1 MNNKKTIRTLFIVF
15 AIFLLIQVMLGIN
28 KQKHTEQIA
37 SQTTYSAFLKEIEGN
52 QIKSV
57 TITEK
62 ANGPRELA
70 VINKE
75 DQKSTIIVP
84 DDTNLI
90 PKLIEHKVEIS
101 AIAED
106 PPNAFLSLLLSFG
119 PVLLLI
125 AVWIY
130 FAKKSSGGK
139 SGLFQ
144 VGKSKA
150 QLIDPNNLK
159 ISFSDVV
166 GCDEA
171 KEEVQEFV
179 DFLKNPEKFNKV
191 GGQIPRGVLLTGP
204 AGTGKAQPLYSN
216 IRVPNG
222 WEKMEN
228 IKINDY
234 VCNPDGGYSK
244 VIGIFPQGLK
254 NNYRI
259 TFDDG
264 SISESCDEHL
274 WCVKFSDLH
283 KDYRNYTLKQIKEK
297 MDKGYYPRLYPIS
310 KIDSPEIDLPINPYL
325 LGIILGDGC
334 ITTSHNVVSI
344 SSADI
349 EIINNVKLLIGDDYQ
364 LVEQKKYAY
373 NIVMKN
379 KVDKY
384 LCRLGVFQNKFTQA
398 LWDMGLCGKYSHEK
412 FIPQMYLH
420 ASYEQRLA
428 LLQGLMDTDGTI
440 EKTNFTYY
448 STTSKE
454 LAEDIVELARS
465 LGMISYINSSKLKS
479 YSYKGSKHIAN
490 HVCYNVTIKSY
501 EPSILFRLER
511 KFKIAKTRKFIPTK
525 SITKIEYIGQTEM
538 QCIMLDSVN
547 HLYVTDG
554 YNTTHNTLIAKALA
568 KESGVP
574 FLSLSGS
581 EFVEMFVG
589 VGASR
594 VRDLFETAKK
604 HAPCVIFIDEIDAVG
619 GARSSGNFGGGGH
632 DEREQTLN
640 QLLVELDGFET
651 NKGIILVGAT
661 NRPESLDKALLR
673 PGRIDRQIVVGL
685 PDVYGREEIL
695 KIHARN
701 VPLATGVDLA
711 KIARGTPGFS
721 GAELANLIN
730 EAAILTARYEKK
742 FVEQVDL
749 EKAKD
754 KIMMGVERPSLA
766 MSISDKRD
774 TAYHESG
781 HAIVAR
787 LVKNADPVHKV
798 TIIPRGRALGVTM
811 QLPEQDRWSYKAE
824 YLKDK
829 ITILMGGRAAEEIF
843 CNTRTNGASND
854 ISVAT
859 NIAKSMV
866 LEWGMS
872 ELGPIA
878 FGNRENNSFLSNG
891 ELSTSGLSQSALEK
905 LETEIHGL
913 LNSEYKRAKQLLE
926 ENRDIVEAM
935 TEALMESETI
945 DDWQIEN
952 LMQRRPYNDQAGL
965 MELQEQARKK
975 EIEIEKMRKKPKF
988 VRDDDTVAL
997 A

>member
-204 AGTGKAQPLYSN
+204 AGTGK
-216 IRVPNG
+216 
-222 WEKMEN
+222 
-228 IKINDY
+228 
-234 VCNPDGGYSK
+234 
-244 VIGIFPQGLK
+244 
-254 NNYRI
+254 
-259 TFDDG
+259 
-264 SISESCDEHL
+264 
-274 WCVKFSDLH
+274 
-283 KDYRNYTLKQIKEK
+283 
-297 MDKGYYPRLYPIS
+297 
-310 KIDSPEIDLPINPYL
+310 
-325 LGIILGDGC
+325 
-334 ITTSHNVVSI
+334 
-344 SSADI
+344 
-349 EIINNVKLLIGDDYQ
+349 
-364 LVEQKKYAY
+364 
-373 NIVMKN
+373 
-379 KVDKY
+379 
-384 LCRLGVFQNKFTQA
+384 
-398 LWDMGLCGKYSHEK
+398 
-412 FIPQMYLH
+412 
-420 ASYEQRLA
+420 
-428 LLQGLMDTDGTI
+428 
-440 EKTNFTYY
+440 
-448 STTSKE
+448 
-454 LAEDIVELARS
+454 
-465 LGMISYINSSKLKS
+465 
-479 YSYKGSKHIAN
+479 
-490 HVCYNVTIKSY
+490 
-501 EPSILFRLER
+501 
-511 KFKIAKTRKFIPTK
+511 
-525 SITKIEYIGQTEM
+525 
-538 QCIMLDSVN
+538 
-547 HLYVTDG
+547 
-554 YNTTHNTLIAKALA
+554 TLIAKALA

-952 LMQRRPYNDQAGL
+952 LMQRRPYNDQAGF

>member
-1 MNNKKTIRTLFIVF
+1 MNNKKTIKALLIIF
-15 AIFLLIQVMLGIN
+15 AIFMLIQVMLGIN
-28 KQKHTEQIA
+28 KQKHAEQIA
-37 SQTTYSAFLKEIEGN
+37 SQTTYSTFLKEIEEN
-52 QIKSV
+52 KIKAV

-70 VINKE
+70 VTNKE

-84 DDTNLI
+84 DDTNLV

-106 PPNAFLSLLLSFG
+106 PPNALISFLLSFG

-125 AVWIY
+125 GVFIY
-130 FAKKSSGGK
+130 FSRKSASGK
-139 SGLFQ
+139 NGLFQ

-150 QLIDPNNLK
+150 QLIDPNNLT
-159 ISFSDVV
+159 ISFNDVV

-179 DFLKNPEKFNKV
+179 DFLKNPSKFDKV
-191 GGQIPRGVLLTGP
+191 GGKIPRGVLLTGP
-204 AGTGKAQPLYSN
+204 AGTGK
-216 IRVPNG
+216 
-222 WEKMEN
+222 
-228 IKINDY
+228 
-234 VCNPDGGYSK
+234 
-244 VIGIFPQGLK
+244 
-254 NNYRI
+254 
-259 TFDDG
+259 
-264 SISESCDEHL
+264 
-274 WCVKFSDLH
+274 
-283 KDYRNYTLKQIKEK
+283 
-297 MDKGYYPRLYPIS
+297 
-310 KIDSPEIDLPINPYL
+310 
-325 LGIILGDGC
+325 
-334 ITTSHNVVSI
+334 
-344 SSADI
+344 
-349 EIINNVKLLIGDDYQ
+349 
-364 LVEQKKYAY
+364 
-373 NIVMKN
+373 
-379 KVDKY
+379 
-384 LCRLGVFQNKFTQA
+384 
-398 LWDMGLCGKYSHEK
+398 
-412 FIPQMYLH
+412 
-420 ASYEQRLA
+420 
-428 LLQGLMDTDGTI
+428 
-440 EKTNFTYY
+440 
-448 STTSKE
+448 
-454 LAEDIVELARS
+454 
-465 LGMISYINSSKLKS
+465 
-479 YSYKGSKHIAN
+479 
-490 HVCYNVTIKSY
+490 
-501 EPSILFRLER
+501 
-511 KFKIAKTRKFIPTK
+511 
-525 SITKIEYIGQTEM
+525 
-538 QCIMLDSVN
+538 
-547 HLYVTDG
+547 
-554 YNTTHNTLIAKALA
+554 TLIAKALA

-619 GARSSGNFGGGGH
+619 GARSSGAFGGGGH

-640 QLLVELDGFET
+640 QLLVELDGFDT

-730 EAAILTARYEKK
+730 EAAILTARLEKK
-742 FVEQVDL
+742 FVEQIDL

-766 MSISDKRD
+766 MSISDKKD

-811 QLPEQDRWSYKAE
+811 QLPEQDRWSYKSD

-843 CNTRTNGASND
+843 CNTQTNGASND
-854 ISVAT
+854 IAVAT
-859 NIAKSMV
+859 NIARSMV

-872 ELGPIA
+872 KLGPIA

-891 ELSTSGLSQSALEK
+891 ELSTSGLSQSALQK
-905 LETEIHGL
+905 LEDEIYGL
-913 LNSEYKRAKQLLE
+913 INEEYNRAKKLLE
-926 ENRDIVEAM
+926 ENRDIVESM
-935 TEALMESETI
+935 TQALMEVETI

-952 LMQRRPYNDQAGL
+952 LMKRRPYNDQAGF

-975 EIEIEKMRKKPKF
+975 EIEIEKMRKKPRF
-988 VRDDDTVAL
+988 VKDDEPVAL

>member
-1 MNNKKTIRTLFIVF
+1 MNNKKTIKALLIIF

-28 KQKHTEQIA
+28 KQKHAEQIA
-37 SQTTYSAFLKEIEGN
+37 SQTTYSTFLKEIEEN
-52 QIKSV
+52 KIKAV

-70 VINKE
+70 VTNKE

-84 DDTNLI
+84 DDTNLV

-106 PPNAFLSLLLSFG
+106 PPNALISFLLSFG

-125 AVWIY
+125 GVFIY
-130 FAKKSSGGK
+130 FSRKSASGK
-139 SGLFQ
+139 NGLFQ

-150 QLIDPNNLK
+150 QLIDPNNLT
-159 ISFSDVV
+159 ISFNDVV

-179 DFLKNPEKFNKV
+179 DFLKNPSKFDKV
-191 GGQIPRGVLLTGP
+191 GGKIPRGVLLTGP
-204 AGTGKAQPLYSN
+204 AGTGK
-216 IRVPNG
+216 
-222 WEKMEN
+222 
-228 IKINDY
+228 
-234 VCNPDGGYSK
+234 
-244 VIGIFPQGLK
+244 
-254 NNYRI
+254 
-259 TFDDG
+259 
-264 SISESCDEHL
+264 
-274 WCVKFSDLH
+274 
-283 KDYRNYTLKQIKEK
+283 
-297 MDKGYYPRLYPIS
+297 
-310 KIDSPEIDLPINPYL
+310 
-325 LGIILGDGC
+325 
-334 ITTSHNVVSI
+334 
-344 SSADI
+344 
-349 EIINNVKLLIGDDYQ
+349 
-364 LVEQKKYAY
+364 
-373 NIVMKN
+373 
-379 KVDKY
+379 
-384 LCRLGVFQNKFTQA
+384 
-398 LWDMGLCGKYSHEK
+398 
-412 FIPQMYLH
+412 
-420 ASYEQRLA
+420 
-428 LLQGLMDTDGTI
+428 
-440 EKTNFTYY
+440 
-448 STTSKE
+448 
-454 LAEDIVELARS
+454 
-465 LGMISYINSSKLKS
+465 
-479 YSYKGSKHIAN
+479 
-490 HVCYNVTIKSY
+490 
-501 EPSILFRLER
+501 
-511 KFKIAKTRKFIPTK
+511 
-525 SITKIEYIGQTEM
+525 
-538 QCIMLDSVN
+538 
-547 HLYVTDG
+547 
-554 YNTTHNTLIAKALA
+554 TLIAKALA

-619 GARSSGNFGGGGH
+619 GARSSGAFGGGGH

-640 QLLVELDGFET
+640 QLLVELDGFDT

-730 EAAILTARYEKK
+730 EAAILTARLEKK
-742 FVEQVDL
+742 FVEQIDL

-766 MSISDKRD
+766 MSISDKKD

-811 QLPEQDRWSYKAE
+811 QLPEQDRWSYKSD

-843 CNTRTNGASND
+843 CNTQTNGASND
-854 ISVAT
+854 IAVAT
-859 NIAKSMV
+859 NIARSMV

-872 ELGPIA
+872 KLGPIA

-891 ELSTSGLSQSALEK
+891 ELSTSGLSQSALQK
-905 LETEIHGL
+905 LEDEIYGL
-913 LNSEYKRAKQLLE
+913 INEEYNRAKKLLE
-926 ENRDIVEAM
+926 ENRDIVESM
-935 TEALMESETI
+935 TQALMEVETI

-952 LMQRRPYNDQAGL
+952 LMKRRPYNDQAGF

-975 EIEIEKMRKKPKF
+975 EIEIEKMRKKPRF
-988 VRDDDTVAL
+988 VKDDEPVAL